1 MGIKRVWSLRAYQEG
16 DERGILELWKAVY
29 SGRNYDPEQWMRW
42 WRWMY
47 KENPAGNNKIW
58 LAKHDDKIVGQS
70 AIVPVMIKIGTEVVT
85 GFQAIDTMTHPE
97 YRRQGIY
104 ETLARTSFDQASK
117 EGIHIGFRFPNK
129 TSHLIAI
136 TKLGW
141 FDVAPREFWV
151 KPINWK
157 NVVKH
162 QVKNRFLSRLLSTC
176 TFSALS
182 RAFFGARKAPVI
194 EGLTISEV
202 SSFDDRI
209 NEFWSRISKQ
219 YQMILVR
226 DKNYLNWRYV
236 TIPDITYSIYIADKA
251 GEIYGY
257 LVSRRWREDDIE
269 LGVIFDILAQSQEV
283 AHCLISKAVQRFEYE
298 KVDVVLCRMIA
309 NKTLYKAFRKN
320 GFISIPF
327 FIKGGYFCAY
337 SSSPRISKETLKD
350 PRNWFV
356 QIGDSDFL

>member
-1 MGIKRVWSLRAYQEG
+1 MEIKRVWSLKPYQEG
-16 DERGILELWKAVY
+16 DERRILELWKAVY
-29 SGRNYDPEQWMRW
+29 PGIKYEPEQWTRW

-47 KENPAGNNKIW
+47 QENPAGKNKIW

-104 ETLARTSFDQASK
+104 ETLARTSYDQAAN
-117 EGIHIGFRFPNK
+117 EDIHIGFRFPNK

-141 FDVAPREFWV
+141 FDVAPRQFWV

-162 QVKNRFLSRLLSTC
+162 QIKNRFLSRLLATC
-176 TFSALS
+176 TFSILNK
-182 RAFFGARKAPVI
+182 AFLRARKTPTV
-194 EGLTISEV
+194 EGVTIGEV

-209 NEFWSRISKQ
+209 NEFWNKISNQ
-219 YQMILVR
+219 YQIILVR

-236 TIPDITYSIYIADKA
+236 TVPDITYCKYIAEKA
-251 GEIYGY
+251 GEIHGY
-257 LVSRRWREDDIE
+257 SVLRCRQEGNIK
-269 LGVIFDILAQSQEV
+269 LGVIFDILAQSQEI
-283 AHCLISKAVQRFEYE
+283 AHCLVSKAIQRFEYE
-298 KVDVVLCRMIA
+298 KVDIVLCRMIA
-309 NKTLYKAFRKN
+309 NKTLCQAFRKN
-320 GFISIPF
+320 GFISIP

-337 SSSPRISKETLKD
+337 SSSPRISQETLKD
-350 PRNWFV
+350 HRNWFV
-356 QIGDSDFL
+356 QLGDSDTL